1 MIGCIDAFY
10 GQKLLCFI
18 KIRIF
23 KTKNLCV
30 CKSAE
35 KSQLDFQIAAGFGR
49 LCEKFTELVS
59 GIKNCF
65 SCWFWIAFDLLKI
78 DGRNIRIFMS
88 CS

>member
-18 KIRIF
+18 KIHIF
-23 KTKNLCV
+23 KTKNLCA

-49 LCEKFTELVS
+49 LCKKFTELVS

-65 SCWFWIAFDLLKI
+65 SCWFWIAIDLLKI
-78 DGRNIRIFMS
+78 NGRDITIRKPL
-88 CS
+88 